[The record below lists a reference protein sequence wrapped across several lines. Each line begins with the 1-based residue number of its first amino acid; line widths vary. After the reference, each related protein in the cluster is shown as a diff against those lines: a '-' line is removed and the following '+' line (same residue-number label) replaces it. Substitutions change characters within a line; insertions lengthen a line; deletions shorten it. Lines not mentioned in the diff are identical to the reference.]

1 MVFRRKTREIA
12 CRRSSCGC
20 RRRRG
25 GAILEAALVLPIL
38 FTISFGMV
46 EFGYFFFVKHT
57 LQAAA
62 REGAR
67 MGIVPSGTNAQ
78 VTSTV
83 ATAMEAAGLDDIA
96 YQVDI
101 QHGASDASLNVAT
114 AAPQTP
120 VKVVVHCTWSAIHSG
135 LRPIGFIDEA
145 KQVRGSAVMMKE

>member
-1 MVFRRKTREIA
+1 MPIHRKAQPNRRPLRH
-12 CRRSSCGC
+12 
-20 RRRRG
+20 RG

-67 MGIVPSGTNAQ
+67 TGIVPSATNAK

-83 ATAMEAAGLDDIA
+83 ATAMEAAGFDGIA
-96 YQVDI
+96 YEVNI
-101 QHGASDASLNVAT
+101 QHGTSDANLNVAT
-114 AAPQTP
+114 APAQTP
-120 VKVVVHCTWSAIHSG
+120 VKVVVHCSWSAIHPG
-135 LRPIGFIDEA
+135 LRPLGLIDDG
-145 KQVRGSAVMMKE
+145 KQVQGAAVMMKE